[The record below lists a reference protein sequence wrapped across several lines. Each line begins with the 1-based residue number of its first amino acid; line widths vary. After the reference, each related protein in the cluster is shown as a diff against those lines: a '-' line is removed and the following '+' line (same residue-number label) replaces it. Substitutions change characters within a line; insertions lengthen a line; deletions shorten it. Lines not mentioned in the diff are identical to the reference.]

1 MKRTLGIITILALAA
16 GIATH
21 ATAKTERKDQP
32 KARFVKETLEALGET
47 HFPEKI
53 KIKRITSIEIA
64 ETYYHVYEGELDK
77 TGYHIIIFDNH
88 QNYLGYYK
96 SDFPPTN
103 YQIDGSIVIDSG
115 TVDDDGEPL
124 YYSIPIDEKKG
135 LLPRLQ
141 IGGMP
146 TEFVKSPSYDEVIK
160 GATGGGKAAGGG
172 ATAKP
177 AEDGE
182 EEIVPEFRTW
192 TIAFKGKPV
201 EARAIFVKREK
212 NEVFLRLEAT
222 GKEKGFPLH
231 TLSKADQEY
240 VKQFK

>member
-1 MKRTLGIITILALAA
+1 MKRTLGIVAILALAV

-21 ATAKTERKDQP
+21 TTAKTERKDQP
-32 KARFVKETLEALGET
+32 KARFVKETLEALGGA
-47 HFPEKI
+47 HFPEKM
-53 KIKRITSIEIA
+53 KVKRINSIEIG

-77 TGYHIIIFDNH
+77 TGYHIIIFDNKR
-88 QNYLGYYK
+88 NYLGYYK
-96 SDFPPTN
+96 SNFPPTN
-103 YQIDGSIVIDSG
+103 YQIEGSIVIDPG
-115 TVDDDGEPL
+115 TVDDDGDPL
-124 YYSIPIDEKKG
+124 YFSIPIDETKG
-135 LLPRLQ
+135 LPPRLQ
-141 IGGMP
+141 LGGMP
-146 TEFVKSPSYDEVIK
+146 TAFEKSPTYDEVVT
-160 GATGGGKAAGGG
+160 GATGGGTASKGK
-172 ATAKP
+172 TAKTTEN
-177 AEDGE
+177 AE

-212 NEVFLRLEAT
+212 NQVYLRLEAT